1 MKMRIWIAALG
12 MAALA
17 GTAFAQGDVIAERR
31 AGLKRMGGHMDAFK
45 PVAEA
50 RGDVAAL
57 APRVDDM
64 IAWFRTMPD
73 RFPAGSNTGDTKAL
87 PAVWTERAGFETAN
101 TRMLDQLEV
110 LKAAAAAGDAA
121 AFATA
126 YQATGPQFC
135 GACHRN
141 YRAR

>member
-50 RGDVAAL
+50 RGDV
-57 APRVDDM
+57 PP
-64 IAWFRTMPD
+64 WC
-73 RFPAGSNTGDTKAL
+73 
-87 PAVWTERAGFETAN
+87 RASMT
-101 TRMLDQLEV
+101 
-110 LKAAAAAGDAA
+110 
-121 AFATA
+121 
-126 YQATGPQFC
+126 
-135 GACHRN
+135 
-141 YRAR
+141 